1 MFLVIAITLIVKERE
16 MDKTLDKIAQGYF
29 LKIIKLPSGDIK
41 SQLIRLG
48 ISEGDKL
55 KCTHKL
61 PGGTIVVQ
69 KNRQE
74 IAIGYDLAKK
84 IKIQEIK
91 EK

>member
-1 MFLVIAITLIVKERE
+1 
-16 MDKTLDKIAQGYF
+16 MDKTLDKISKGHY
-29 LKIIKLPSGDIK
+29 LKVLKLPSGDIK

-55 KCTHKL
+55 KCSHKL

-74 IAIGYDLAKK
+74 IAIGFDLAKK
-84 IKIQEIK
+84 IKIHELK